1 MKRNIL
7 ILLSLLF
14 STLIL
19 TSCVSYY
26 NYDENK
32 INITAT
38 TNIMG
43 NLAEIIGDE
52 RVNVY
57 SLMGAG
63 IDPHQ
68 YVARPHD
75 YNALNKADFILVSGL
90 HLEGKLSS
98 IIDNYQKNTDKHVLL
113 VGDTIINRSDLS
125 LTNKL
130 IENEDFGDNYDPH
143 FWFDLD
149 LYKEAAKYVLETL
162 SYIEPENEDYFINN
176 YLFYIAEIDELEVF
190 IINELSKLNNLN
202 KILISSHDAFEYF
215 GNMFGFKVYALQ
227 GLSTEDQIS
236 PKDVLEIVD
245 IVINENVKAIFPET
259 SVPSETIMS
268 VREEVLK
275 KGSLVN
281 IGKNLY
287 SDSLGDSE
295 TDNTYIKMYKLNV
308 TNIVEAFLKEG

>member
-130 IENEDFGDNYDPH
+130 IENED
-143 FWFDLD
+143 
-149 LYKEAAKYVLETL
+149 
-162 SYIEPENEDYFINN
+162 YFINN

-190 IINELSKLNNLN
+190 IINELSKLNNRN